1 MRVRL
6 LVNSRDHHA
15 TTEMAAFQPVI
26 EAPTPS
32 ERVIRTAETALRLWV
47 VGGVIEGEVTWFE
60 NFDLP
65 LERER
70 GLADRDHHLCVGEAV
85 LPLALGVWTGVVASL
100 DERNSLDLNAALHR
114 CQRREMDL
122 LDHARERGPE
132 LRRAPDWIRQLV
144 LAADSFVF
152 ARPLPELPE
161 GQSVIAGY
169 PWFGDWGRDTMIAL
183 PGLTLATGCDDV
195 ARRILLTFA
204 RFIDRGM
211 LPLSLIHI

>member
-1 MRVRL
+1 MPVWRFAVGDLVLEQRIWLEPGANTTYVVYRLLSNGAGRSPLLRVRL

-85 LPLALGVWTGVVASL
+85 LPLALGVWT
-100 DERNSLDLNAALHR
+100 
-114 CQRREMDL
+114 
-122 LDHARERGPE
+122 
-132 LRRAPDWIRQLV
+132 
-144 LAADSFVF
+144 
-152 ARPLPELPE
+152 
-161 GQSVIAGY
+161 
-169 PWFGDWGRDTMIAL
+169 
-183 PGLTLATGCDDV
+183 
-195 ARRILLTFA
+195 
-204 RFIDRGM
+204 
-211 LPLSLIHI
+211 LSLIHI